1 SAFSESVTSS
11 LKKSPFISSAVLLPA
26 SSSMSQTITFA
37 PALVN
42 VCAIPLPIPFAPPV
56 TIAMLFFKSNILN
69 ISFNDYCQNQILFIY
84 YLNTLSLKNYSDL
97 KDTGQEWKIVVST
110 VIIVKKPAAH

>member
-1 SAFSESVTSS
+1 
-11 LKKSPFISSAVLLPA
+11 
-26 SSSMSQTITFA
+26 MSQTITFA

-69 ISFNDYCQNQILFIY
+69 ISFNDYCQNQMLFIY
-84 YLNTLSLKNYSDL
+84 YLNTLSLKNYSEL

-110 VIIVKKPAAH
+110 VIIVKKTCTTLSCSVSSLILKNNSLFFLRTVISILHY